1 MKTNLKKLRE
11 FLLLANKSTY
21 ASEDSSI
28 RTKQKDN
35 STTITFKSGDYSY
48 HDNYFGGE
56 PYGGREVIF
65 YKNKPIWMMVY
76 YGWVLQG
83 NNTDSIYKILTKAL
97 REATLQMPYRGPKKL
112 VDSNMTYLNNV
123 NGDLV
128 NFNGEEK
135 ILDDKIIVY
144 TARYMGGVIDQ

>member
-1 MKTNLKKLRE
+1 MNLKKLRE
-11 FLLLANKSTY
+11 FLLLASKSTY

-83 NNTDSIYKILTKAL
+83 NNTDNIYKILTKAL

-112 VDSNMTYLNNV
+112 IDSNMTYLNNV

>member
-21 ASEDSSI
+21 ASEEISI

-83 NNTDSIYKILTKAL
+83 NNTDNIYKILTKAL

-112 VDSNMTYLNNV
+112 IDSNMTYLNNV

>member
-1 MKTNLKKLRE
+1 MNLKKLRE
-11 FLLLANKSTY
+11 FLLLASKSTY

-83 NNTDSIYKILTKAL
+83 NNTDNIYKILTKAL

-112 VDSNMTYLNNV
+112 IDSNMTYLNNV

-135 ILDDKIIVY
+135 IFDDKIIIY
-144 TARYMGGVIDQ
+144 TARYMGGMIDQ